1 MHGNLG
7 LLGLGIGFI
16 IMAGG
21 LFALTLRKPKEA
33 PVANP
38 NSKQQRE
45 QAALDEEKKKM
56 RIGAAVVAGFGL
68 VLIAIS

>member
-16 IMAGG
+16 IMAAG
-21 LFALTLRKPKEA
+21 LFALTLRKPKEEPGA
-33 PVANP
+33 KLNT
-38 NSKQQRE
+38 KQQRE
-45 QAALDEEKKKM
+45 LAALGEEKKKM

-68 VLIAIS
+68 VLIFIS

>member
-21 LFALTLRKPKEA
+21 LFALTMRKPKAA
-33 PVANP
+33 PVVNP
-38 NSKQQRE
+38 NAKQQRE

-68 VLIAIS
+68 LLIVIS

>member
-1 MHGNLG
+1 MRGNLA
-7 LLGLGIGFI
+7 LLGLGIGFLV
-16 IMAGG
+16 MAGG

-33 PVANP
+33 PVASP
-38 NSKQQRE
+38 SSKQLRE

-68 VLIAIS
+68 LLIAIS